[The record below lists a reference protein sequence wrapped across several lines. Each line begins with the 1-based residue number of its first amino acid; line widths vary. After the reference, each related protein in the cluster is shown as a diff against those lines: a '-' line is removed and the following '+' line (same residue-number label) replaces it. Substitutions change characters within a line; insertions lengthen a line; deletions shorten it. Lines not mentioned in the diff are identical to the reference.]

1 MGSEMCIRDRLGGGT
16 RQVGILAA
24 AGLYA
29 LEHNV
34 ERLAEDHEHAAR
46 LAEGLGKIEEIE
58 VHPAHQRTNMVFV
71 SLSKSKEEC
80 LASFMRDRG
89 ILLTVEENPI
99 RLVTHLDIE
108 RKDIDETVDA
118 FKEYFRRAA

>member
-1 MGSEMCIRDRLGGGT
+1 MLGGGT

-29 LEHNV
+29 LEHNI
-34 ERLAEDHEHAAR
+34 ERLAQDHDHAAL
-46 LAEGLGKIEEIE
+46 LAEGLGEIEEID
-58 VHPAHQRTNMVFV
+58 VQSTDRRTNMVFLSV
-71 SLSKSKEEC
+71 SKPKGEH
-80 LASFMRDRG
+80 LAGFMRERG